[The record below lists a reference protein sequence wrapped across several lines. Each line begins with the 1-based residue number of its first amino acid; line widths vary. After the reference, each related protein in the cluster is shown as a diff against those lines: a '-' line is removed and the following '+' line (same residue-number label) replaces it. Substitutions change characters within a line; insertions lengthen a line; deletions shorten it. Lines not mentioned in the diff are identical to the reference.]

1 MGLWFLLCPDQRGS
15 KEQRE
20 ISAQLELPDSQDR
33 LDHLDPRE
41 NLAFRDDLVVQALMG
56 GKGRKETHLVSR
68 DPPALQDLQA
78 DQGSSTAPKEPC
90 SLSLPDPTARC
101 L

>member
-1 MGLWFLLCPDQRGS
+1 MGLWFLLCRDQRGS

-20 ISAQLELPDSQDR
+20 ISAQLDLQESLDQ
-33 LDHLDPRE
+33 LDHLDLRE
-41 NLAFRDDLVVQALMG
+41 NLAFQDDLVVQASMG
-56 GKGRKETHLVSR
+56 GKARKETHLVNR
-68 DPPALQDLQA
+68 DPPARQDLQA

-90 SLSLPDPTARC
+90 SPSLPDPIARC